1 MKNFY
6 VKLIVSALVLI
17 GIGYLLLSED
27 PSFNDIDLNDTFQDM
42 NLRIE
47 FIPEEGIE
55 SQEIRVL
62 NDDNDIIFQLTIDE
76 LNQWTEDNWGIFEE
90 EPEVGGRSVDSGG
103 FGFFDRA
110 ASISPNNQKI
120 VFSVSDY
127 AVATTI
133 SFVFIADFRTEEMS
147 MINEPT
153 RGGIE
158 NYYWSE
164 DSSLIA
170 YTTGTGRAR
179 GDFLFVDNVIDFER
193 NFTLEERDLLEILD
207 PNQELIDPGQFMP
220 VFEDLEWVEDRL
232 HFTTEHPE
240 NNQVRWSI
248 NRDGIDLQRED
259 FKNYESFDLG
269 ISFRY
274 PFLASINYEEGR
286 VKVTYVGDDSQ
297 MAEITDGFTFFIDAK
312 DKEGR
317 SIESIAEEEFE
328 KRTEINNPIE
338 DPHQTEINDKN
349 TISFKIEGGLN
360 GEHTFFVFEDNNK
373 VIITSQFI
381 ADPHG
386 NNYEEKIKDI
396 LLSIKA
402 E

>member
-133 SFVFIADFRTEEMS
+133 SFVLIADFRTEEMS

-170 YTTGTGRAR
+170 YTTGTGRSR

-317 SIESIAEEEFE
+317 SIESIVEEEFE

-381 ADPHG
+381 ADPHD
-386 NNYEEKIKDI
+386 NNYEEKTKDI